1 MQNNPRSFNVTQ
13 KLNSQ
18 TDALGGTFNQSR
30 QIGHYEVATVVQ
42 TNHSKIWNKRGKMIV
57 GDFRLGTRYDGK
69 KRRFANGRKSDQAD
83 ICQDL
88 EFKLYRAFNSRLA
101 VFGNFGSRIFGRS
114 KMNVAATA
122 ATAFR
127 NNQFLTCIYQV
138 SQDFSGFSIRDRRA
152 LRNVDIKVFCS
163 ATVHSLDHPVLPW
176 FCFKNSMKSE
186 IHQSSQAF
194 VHLQNDASALAAV
207 TTGRTSV
214 RNIFFTPE
222 SNSSIPAFS
231 GLYLYF
237 HLIYK
242 HFFHPYLIECILVKH

>member
-57 GDFRLGTRYDGK
+57 GDFRLGTRY
-69 KRRFANGRKSDQAD
+69 
-83 ICQDL
+83 
-88 EFKLYRAFNSRLA
+88 RLA

-122 ATAFR
+122 ATALR

-163 ATVHSLDHPVLPW
+163 ATVHSLDHPVLP
-176 FCFKNSMKSE
+176 
-186 IHQSSQAF
+186 
-194 VHLQNDASALAAV
+194 
-207 TTGRTSV
+207 
-214 RNIFFTPE
+214 
-222 SNSSIPAFS
+222 
-231 GLYLYF
+231 
-237 HLIYK
+237 
-242 HFFHPYLIECILVKH
+242 

>member
-1 MQNNPRSFNVTQ
+1 
-13 KLNSQ
+13 
-18 TDALGGTFNQSR
+18 
-30 QIGHYEVATVVQ
+30 
-42 TNHSKIWNKRGKMIV
+42 
-57 GDFRLGTRYDGK
+57 
-69 KRRFANGRKSDQAD
+69 
-83 ICQDL
+83 
-88 EFKLYRAFNSRLA
+88 
-101 VFGNFGSRIFGRS
+101 
-114 KMNVAATA
+114 
-122 ATAFR
+122 
-127 NNQFLTCIYQV
+127 
-138 SQDFSGFSIRDRRA
+138 
-152 LRNVDIKVFCS
+152 
-163 ATVHSLDHPVLPW
+163 
-176 FCFKNSMKSE
+176 MKSE